1 MTIIDLTNQSRS
13 DMPGAAALVI
23 GTPEALSTTASRLAA
38 LGLAYTFRDAVLYSQ
53 SEIPPETP

>member
-13 DMPGAAALVI
+13 DMPGCAALI
-23 GTPEALSTTASRLAA
+23 LATPEELSTTAARLAA
-38 LGLAYTFRDAVLYSQ
+38 LHLAYTFRDAVLYSH